1 MRISAAITGDLPGIM
16 KSELKL
22 VGDVVA
28 VAVKESTEGMKDEL
42 RNDVRRAG
50 LGNRL
55 ANSWRSNIYPNN
67 APVETAGLVFSKAP
81 KIIAAHEGVTI
92 KSKDGFFIAIP
103 TESAPKKGVGGK
115 RINPS
120 NWPSLRYGPLRF
132 VYRQGKPSL
141 LVADSLRQS
150 AGKRGGFRKASASAQ
165 KTGRGLTSVV
175 MFILVPQVKLKKKF
189 DINATQDKWSKRF
202 FERLAARLSE

>member
-1 MRISAAITGDLPGIM
+1 MKISASIAGDLPAM
-16 KSELKL
+16 MRSELKSI
-22 VGDVVA
+22 GDA
-28 VAVKESTEGMKDEL
+28 VAFVVEGSTEGMKQAL
-42 RNDVRRAG
+42 RDDVRRAG

-55 ANSWRSNIYPNN
+55 ANSWRSKIYPNN
-67 APVETAGLVFSKAP
+67 APVETAGLVYSKAP

-92 KSKDGFFIAIP
+92 RSKDGFFIAIP
-103 TESAPKKGVGGK
+103 TDSAPKKGVGGK

-150 AGKRGGFRKASASAQ
+150 TGKRGGFKKASASAQ

-189 DINATQDKWSKRF
+189 DINATQDKWSRRF
-202 FERLAARLSE
+202 FERLASALSQ